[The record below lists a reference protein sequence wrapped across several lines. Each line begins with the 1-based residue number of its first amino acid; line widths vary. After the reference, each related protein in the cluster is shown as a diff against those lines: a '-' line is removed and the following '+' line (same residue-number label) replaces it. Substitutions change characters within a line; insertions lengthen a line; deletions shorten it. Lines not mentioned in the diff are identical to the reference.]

1 MPEDKNLPV
10 EVKQGEVVE
19 AKPPKTLN
27 EIFTSEYAMAAIQK
41 AAPKHLSAERF
52 LRIANT
58 AMSRVP
64 KLMNCTVPSV
74 WNCLIQ
80 LSTVGL
86 EPDGRNAHLIPYEN
100 KKKKTVECTLIIDYK
115 GIVTCVRRSGEVS
128 DIHAD
133 IVCDNDEFEFN
144 MGKVTKHIRD
154 LKKPRGKMY
163 AAYSM
168 VVYKDGT
175 VSYEVMSKEEIDKIR
190 ARSAAKSS
198 GPWCT
203 DYDEMAKKTVFRRHS
218 KWLPFSPEV
227 QRVIE
232 ADDAS
237 LFPDIAKDSITGDD
251 IRGMAD
257 GSRKKIAPPAPI
269 KDAETEDVKIT
280 QKQVEE
286 LYAKAIEIG
295 WQKPEVEKM
304 LHEKYNVENAAD
316 IPTEAYADVME
327 DIENPS
333 GIQGDQE

>member
-1 MPEDKNLPV
+1 MVENLPA
-10 EVKQGEVVE
+10 EVKQGEIVE
-19 AKPPKTLN
+19 ANPPKTLD

-64 KLMNCTVPSV
+64 KLRQCTVASV

-86 EPDGRNAHLIPYEN
+86 EPDGRNAHLIPYG
-100 KKKKTVECTLIIDYK
+100 KECTLIIDYK

-133 IVCDNDEFEFN
+133 VVCENDQFEFD

-154 LKKPRGKMY
+154 LKKPRGAMY
-163 AAYSM
+163 AAYSK
-168 VVYKDGT
+168 VVFKDGE
-175 VSYEVMSKEEIDKIR
+175 VSYDVMDKPEIDAIR
-190 ARSAAKSS
+190 KRSAAGKS
-198 GPWCT
+198 GPWVT
-203 DYDEMAKKTVFRRHS
+203 DYNEMAKKTVFRRHS

-232 ADDAS
+232 ADDSS

-251 IRGMAD
+251 IKGMPD
-257 GSRKKIAPPAPI
+257 GSRKKIQPPPP
-269 KDAETEDVKIT
+269 
-280 QKQVEE
+280 VEE
-286 LYAKAIEIG
+286 PEPPTDKISQEQVKRLYTIAIDVG
-295 WQKPEVEKM
+295 WDKPEVKK
-304 LHEKYNVENAAD
+304 LLKEKYNVESAK
-316 IPTEAYADVME
+316 DVTVAVYDKVIE
-327 DIENPS
+327 DIQEPAGS
-333 GIQGDQE
+333 GEGE